1 MLNEFKKNPVVSSK
15 GLQKSLEHANIS
27 YAELAVIYGLY
38 KQATLGNINTERP
51 GLFDFQGKSKWDGW
65 KAQEGKS
72 KEDTIK
78 EYIAFVEEMKAKYP
92 M

>member
-1 MLNEFKKNPVVSSK
+1 MSMAEFEKAADAVRRLTVQP
-15 GLQKSLEHANIS
+15 S

-51 GLFDFQGKSKWDGW
+51 GIFDFQGKSKWDGW
-65 KAQEGKS
+65 KS
-72 KEDTIK
+72 KEDAIK
-78 EYIAFVEEMKAKYP
+78 EYIALVEEMKAKYP